1 MVRAT
6 AYSPMRQPE
15 NLYPNRNTARNTAQN
30 PIGGYE
36 RNGKKYDTAV
46 WKGGEPSA
54 KSGGMTGSRDDQ
66 DPIRVRLVALE
77 RRQESLET
85 TFKIC
90 TFVFL
95 TVGLGALIWNREAVQ
110 TAATRAYMNMPSWQ
124 DIKVKWTNLFTP

>member
-6 AYSPMRQPE
+6 AYSPMQQPE
-15 NLYPNRNTARNTAQN
+15 NRYPNRNTVQN
-30 PIGGYE
+30 PIGGFE
-36 RNGKKYDTAV
+36 RHGKKYETAV

-54 KSGGMTGSRDDQ
+54 KSGAMTVSRDDQ

-95 TVGLGALIWNREAVQ
+95 TVGLGLVVWNREAIQ
-110 TAATRAYMNMPSWQ
+110 TAASMTYNNLPTWQ
-124 DIKVKWTNLFTP
+124 EIKTSVSTKWANFFTP